1 VVRIGTIVWHV
12 QDAQRATDFWARALG
27 YVRRD
32 SQSDVLVPAD
42 GAAGPGIVMDESD
55 QTHLDLYADSR
66 AEQLAEVERLI
77 SLGATRVE
85 DWPYPEGADFIVL
98 TDTEGNVFCVINS
111 GAA

>member
-1 VVRIGTIVWHV
+1 MVRIGTIVWHV
-12 QDAQRATDFWARALG
+12 QDNRRATEFWARALG

-32 SQSDVLVPAD
+32 AESEVLVPPA
-42 GAAGPGIVMDESD
+42 GHTGPGIVMDEDD

-85 DWPYPEGADFIVL
+85 WTYPEGADFIVL
-98 TDTEGNVFCVINS
+98 ADTEGNAFCVINTGDS
-111 GAA
+111 